1 MKVRQTFLRIAACL
15 VLFLPVYAR
24 SADVGKTGLQALLD
38 AGHYKRAKTLVE
50 SRLHENPRD
59 GEALYGA
66 GVIRE
71 AAKDIDGAIAA
82 VEQAIALEPNN
93 AVYHAQLGEIYG
105 TKAQSVSMFSAMK
118 FAHKIRDE
126 GEKALQL
133 DPKSSDAYELL
144 IQYYL
149 QAPGIAGGDKK
160 KAYAMLD
167 DLFKFDVVRANL
179 IRGELALKDQQ
190 MGKAESYYQNAVR
203 ADVNSYMAQTAL
215 ANFYIG
221 RKNYAAGESGARDML
236 RIDRGRITAYLFL
249 VAICV
254 EQEKWQQL
262 DTTLADSEKNVPDD
276 FDAYYQAG
284 RALYT
289 EGKDL
294 PRAERYFRKYLS
306 QDPEIGA
313 PALAHA
319 HWRLGLVYEKEGRK
333 PEAIQELQTAVTMK
347 PDLDNAKK
355 DLKRLK

>member
-1 MKVRQTFLRIAACL
+1 VIRANITVRVAIAL
-15 VLFLPVYAR
+15 VAFLPI
-24 SADVGKTGLQALLD
+24 SAHATEATKTELQTLLD
-38 AGHYKRAKTLVE
+38 AGHYKRAKALVE
-50 SRLHENPRD
+50 TRLHANPKD
-59 GEALYGA
+59 AEALYGA

-71 AAKDIDGAIAA
+71 ADKDIDGAITA
-82 VEQAIALEPNN
+82 VEQAIAIEPNK
-93 AVYHAQLGEIYG
+93 AAYHSQLGEMYG

-126 GEKALQL
+126 GNKALQL

-149 QAPGIAGGDKK
+149 QAPGVAGGDKN

-167 DLFKFDVVRANL
+167 ELFKFDGVRANL
-179 IRGELALKDQQ
+179 IRGELALKDKQ
-190 MGKAESYYQNAVR
+190 GDKTENYYQNAVR
-203 ADVNSYMAQTAL
+203 ADANSYMAQTAL

-221 RKNYAAGESGARDML
+221 RKNYAAGETGARDML

-254 EQEKWQQL
+254 AQEKWQQL
-262 DTTLADSEKNVPDD
+262 DATLADSEKNVPDD

-284 RALYT
+284 RILYT

-294 PRAERYFRKYLS
+294 PRAERYFKKYLS

-347 PDLDNAKK
+347 PDLDDAKK